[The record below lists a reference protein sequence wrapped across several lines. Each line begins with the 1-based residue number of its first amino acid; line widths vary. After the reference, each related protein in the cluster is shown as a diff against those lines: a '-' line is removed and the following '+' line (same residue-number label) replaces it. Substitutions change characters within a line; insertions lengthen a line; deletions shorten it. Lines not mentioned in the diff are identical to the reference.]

1 MNQCEID
8 ELRQKKQKVM
18 AEREKLLS
26 KHQEQQEGQGA
37 SKSESLREEI
47 AKLENKIL
55 SLQDVRQNLMNK
67 QMAELDLIDFGAQ
80 SNLQYLAPGSNFG
93 QQLAE
98 LSTNIE
104 NMKSDTLNL

>member
-67 QMAELDLIDFGAQ
+67 
-80 SNLQYLAPGSNFG
+80 
-93 QQLAE
+93 
-98 LSTNIE
+98 
-104 NMKSDTLNL
+104 